1 MMLNAQSNNAPNP
14 LLQTWNTPFGVPPF
28 ATIKTEHFLP
38 AFDTAMAEHLKEVDA
53 MASRVEKPGFENTIV
68 ALEQSGETL
77 TRVNSVFSN
86 LTGAETTEELQAVAR
101 QLAPLQAAHHDRILL
116 NEALFRR
123 IQTVWEQ
130 RSELRLTPEQ
140 QMLLEKTWKR
150 FVRGGAKLAAPQKER
165 LKAINSEL
173 ASLSVRF
180 GDNLLK
186 EMNQFKLVVESR
198 AELAGLPEQELQAAS
213 DTADKAGLFGKYVFT
228 LHGPSLW
235 PFLQY
240 ADNRDLRRQM
250 FEAYISR
257 GNRNDATDNKATL
270 SRMASLRVERARML
284 GYKTWAD
291 YVLEENMAK
300 TPEGVYELL
309 NRLWST
315 AKNVAAIE
323 AGDLQEAIRAEGQ
336 DFALEPWDWF
346 YYAEKVRRARYALD
360 ESALR
365 PYFQLER
372 VRDGAFAVAQRLYGL
387 SFIPLKDMP
396 VYNPEVQVF
405 EVKEADGAH
414 LAILYLDF
422 HPRSGKRSGAWASHF
437 RSASI
442 REGRSIRPVVANVCN
457 FSRATKDTPAL
468 LTLDEVETLFHE
480 FGHALHGMLSQVN
493 YRSLNSTP
501 RDFVEL
507 PSQIMENW
515 AMEPEVL
522 ASYARHWKTGETLPA
537 AMVERIRRAE
547 RFNQGFKTVEY
558 LAASLLDMDWHT
570 QSAPAETDVE
580 TFERVS
586 LARMDIP
593 KQIVPRYRST
603 YFQHIFSGG
612 YSAGYYSYI
621 WAEVLDSDAFD
632 AFKERGL
639 FDPATAQSFRKNI
652 LEKGQTEDP
661 AVLYERFRGRPPRV
675 GPLLVKRGLLPEGA
689 REASKPQPVQ

>member
-1 MMLNAQSNNAPNP
+1 MMLNAQSNNAANP

-28 ATIKTEHFLP
+28 PAIKTEHFLP
-38 AFDTAMAEHLKEVDA
+38 AFDSAMSEHLKEVDA
-53 MASRVEKPGFENTIV
+53 IAARTEKPGFENTIV

-86 LTGAETTEELQAVAR
+86 LTGAETTDELQAVAR
-101 QLAPLQAAHHDRILL
+101 QLAPLQSAHHDRILL
-116 NEALFRR
+116 NEALFKR

-150 FVRGGAKLAAPQKER
+150 FVRGGAKLAAAQKER
-165 LKAINSEL
+165 LKVINSEL

-186 EMNQFKLVVESR
+186 EMNQFKLVVDSR
-198 AELAGLPEQELQAAS
+198 RELAGLPEQELQAAS
-213 DTADKAGLFGKYVFT
+213 DTADKAGLSGKYVFT

-240 ADNRDLRRQM
+240 ADNRELRRRM

-309 NRLWST
+309 NRLWSA
-315 AKNVAAIE
+315 AKNVAAVE
-323 AGDLQEAIRAEGQ
+323 ARDLQEAIRAEGK

-346 YYAEKVRRARYALD
+346 YYAEKVRRARFSLD

-387 SFIPLKDMP
+387 SFSPLKDMP
-396 VYNPEVQVF
+396 VYNSEVQVF
-405 EVKEADGAH
+405 EVKEADGSH

-442 REGRSIRPVVANVCN
+442 REGRNIRPVVANVCN

-468 LTLDEVETLFHE
+468 LTPDEVETLFHE

-493 YRSLNSTP
+493 YRSLNATP

-586 LARMDIP
+586 LARMAIP

-621 WAEVLDSDAFD
+621 WAEVLDSDAFQ

-639 FDPATAQSFRKNI
+639 YDQAIAQSFRKNI

-675 GPLLVKRGLLPEGA
+675 EPLLIKRGLLPDSSRDSLKAQSAE
-689 REASKPQPVQ
+689 

>member
-1 MMLNAQSNNAPNP
+1 MMLNAQSENVPNP
-14 LLQTWNTPFGVPPF
+14 LLQPWKTPFGVPPF
-28 ATIKTEHFLP
+28 PTIKTEHFFP
-38 AFDTAMAEHLKEVDA
+38 AFEIVMADHLKEIEAIATRTD
-53 MASRVEKPGFENTIV
+53 SPTFENTIV
-68 ALEQSGETL
+68 ALEHTGESL

-86 LTGAETTEELQAVAR
+86 LTGADTTEQLQAVAR

-116 NEALFRR
+116 NEALFKRVR
-123 IQTVWEQ
+123 TVWEH
-130 RSELRLTPEQ
+130 RSEFELNPEQ

-150 FVRGGAKLAAPQKER
+150 FIRGGAMLEPDQKER
-165 LKAINSEL
+165 LKAINSEQ

-186 EMNQFKLVVESR
+186 EMNQFKLVVETP
-198 AELAGLPEQELQAAS
+198 AELTGLPEQELQAAS
-213 DTADKAGLFGKYVFT
+213 DAAEKNGLSGKYLFT

-240 ADNRDLRRQM
+240 ADNRELRRRM

-257 GNRNDATDNKATL
+257 GNRNDSTDNKATV

-300 TPEGVYELL
+300 TPEGVYDLL
-309 NRLWST
+309 NRLWT
-315 AKNVAAIE
+315 AAKNVAAVE
-323 AGDLQEAIRAEGQ
+323 AKDLQEAIHTDGK
-336 DFALEPWDWF
+336 DFILEPWDWF
-346 YYAEKVRRARYALD
+346 YYAEKVRRTRYSLD

-387 SFIPLKDMP
+387 TFAPLKDMP
-396 VYNPEVQVF
+396 VYNSEVQVF
-405 EVKEADGAH
+405 EVKDADGSH
-414 LAILYLDF
+414 LAVLYLDF

-437 RSASI
+437 RSASV
-442 REGRSIRPVVANVCN
+442 REGKPIRPVVANVCN
-457 FSRATKDTPAL
+457 FSRPTKDTPAL

-480 FGHALHGMLSQVN
+480 FGHALHGMLSRVN
-493 YRSLNSTP
+493 YRSLNATP

-522 ASYARHWKTGETLPA
+522 RAYARHWKTGEPLPDKLI
-537 AMVERIRRAE
+537 ERIGRAE

-570 QSAPAETDVE
+570 LSAAAETDVE

-586 LARMDIP
+586 LARMAIP
-593 KQIVPRYRST
+593 RQIVPRYRST

-621 WAEVLDSDAFD
+621 WAEVLDSDAFQ

-639 FDPATAQSFRKNI
+639 FDPNTAQSFRKNI

-675 GPLLVKRGLLPEGA
+675 EPLLIKRGLVPETSQAFKAG
-689 REASKPQPVQ
+689 SVQ